1 MRVFKYMLVDGPVPD
16 GVTMVKVLAACSESG
31 VMRGAFCL
39 HGYLVNT
46 GSCGKMFVVAALV
59 NLYSKC
65 GDLASAVRVSE
76 SATEKDFVLWSSL
89 ISGYGL
95 HVLGQQAVSTLYHRM
110 VASSVKPNRL
120 TFVSVSSA
128 IQHAATLELCRK
140 EMSIFKSA
148 ASFETPCTTTD

>member
-1 MRVFKYMLVDGPVPD
+1 VFKYMLVDGPVPD
-16 GVTMVKVLAACSESG
+16 AVTVVKVLATCSESG

-110 VASSVKPNRL
+110 VASSVKPNSL
-120 TFVSVSSA
+120 SSA

>member
-1 MRVFKYMLVDGPVPD
+1 MLVDGPVPD

-110 VASSVKPNRL
+110 VASSVKPNSL
-120 TFVSVSSA
+120 SSA

-140 EMSIFKSA
+140 EMSIFKSV